1 MQVETASPTPEA
13 ESSAHCG
20 KGVLSRIEAFY
31 RPDRKGVSRPKLLF
45 TVAFA
50 DMVVVTLA
58 GLTANAMAANPL
70 GSTGLL
76 AGWLIA
82 QTVLVVVALRLQR
95 AYSIAALRR
104 LRVQAASSVTAMIA
118 SLAVLAGIAHLARVE
133 LVAPNVALGWIILGS
148 AGLVLVRYGARRV
161 IEALAAAG
169 LLIRR
174 TVIVGGGA
182 DAEALLD
189 RLDRAGDSHVRILG
203 VFDDRAD
210 GRTQADYKGHP
221 LIGSFEQLSTFCRQ
235 HGVELLI
242 VALPL
247 AAEHRLLQVLH
258 RLFELP
264 VDIRISALNSRLPL
278 SSRLY
283 AHIAGVPMLPVLDK
297 PLSDWDRAIKNL
309 EDRVLGLALF
319 TLALPVMALVALA
332 IRLDSR
338 GPILFKQRRYGFDN
352 ELIEVYKFRS
362 MYVDQADANAAKL
375 VTRDDPRVTPVGR
388 FLRRSSLDELPQ
400 LYNVLTGQMSLVGP
414 RPHATQ
420 AKAGGDLYEHVVL
433 GYFARHRVKPGV
445 TGWAQINGWRGETD
459 TAEKIK
465 GRIDH
470 DLHYIDNWS
479 VGLDLYII
487 AMTPIALIGGKNA
500 Y

>member
-1 MQVETASPTPEA
+1 MQVDTAAPDNAGTAVREGRGLA
-13 ESSAHCG
+13 A
-20 KGVLSRIEAFY
+20 RIAAFY

-45 TVAFA
+45 SVALA
-50 DMVVVTLA
+50 DMAVVSLA
-58 GLTANAMAANPL
+58 GIATSLIAPNPVSTA
-70 GSTGLL
+70 GLL
-76 AGWLIA
+76 IGWLFA
-82 QTVLVVVALRLQR
+82 QTALVIVVLRLQR

-104 LRVQAASSVTAMIA
+104 MRFQVAASISAMVA
-118 SLAVLAGIAHLARVE
+118 GLAVLAGIAHLARVE

-148 AGLVLVRYGARRV
+148 AGLIVVRYLARRA
-161 IEALAAAG
+161 IETLAVAG
-169 LLIRR
+169 LLVRR
-174 TVIVGGGA
+174 TVIVGGGN
-182 DAEALLD
+182 EALALIE
-189 RLDRAGDSHVRILG
+189 RLAKAGDSHIRLLG

-210 GRTQADYKGHP
+210 SRTRSDYMGHP
-221 LIGSFEQLSTFCRQ
+221 LIGSFEQLSAFCRQ
-235 HGVELLI
+235 EGVELLI

-278 SSRLY
+278 SSKLY
-283 AHIAGVPMLPVLDK
+283 SHIAGVPMVPVMDK
-297 PLSDWDRAIKNL
+297 PLNDWDRAMKNL
-309 EDRVLGLALF
+309 EDRVLGLGLF
-319 TLALPVMALVALA
+319 LLALPAMALIALA
-332 IRLDSR
+332 VRLDSR
-338 GPILFKQRRYGFDN
+338 GPVLFKQRRYGFDN

-362 MYVDQADANAAKL
+362 MYVDQADADAARL
-375 VTRDDPRVTPVGR
+375 VTRDDPRVTRVGR
-388 FLRRSSLDELPQ
+388 ILRRSSLDELPQ
-400 LYNVLTGQMSLVGP
+400 LINVLRGEMSLVGP

-420 AKAGGDLYEHVVL
+420 AKAAGDLYEHVVL

-459 TAEKIK
+459 TAEKLK

-479 VGLDLYII
+479 VPFDLYII
-487 AMTPIALIGGKNA
+487 AMTPIALIACKNA